1 MRVTTAAGSSL
12 RKRLRNPPRFF
23 SAAASAD
30 GAVHSPPRGPAGA
43 AGDSGERADPL
54 DQGSDAAGAWRG
66 AVGAPA
72 FEGASVDAGEG
83 VIHEAVDDGDGAG
96 CGAPPRSARAPGGA
110 GPAGGAGGRA
120 GGAVAPGAGGE
131 KPGHR
136 RN

>member
-43 AGDSGERADPL
+43 AGDSGARADPL

-66 AVGAPA
+66 AVGAQA
-72 FEGASVDAGEG
+72 FDGASVDAGDG
-83 VIHEAVDDGDGAG
+83 VIHEAGDDGDGGG
-96 CGAPPRSARAPGGA
+96 CGAPPRISAPGR
-110 GPAGGAGGRA
+110 RA
-120 GGAVAPGAGGE
+120 DPSLADC
-131 KPGHR
+131 
-136 RN
+136 